1 MFFLCDL
8 CVSFSSTRVL
18 SPPPFPGA
26 FLGRADASRHNNAAT
41 QEEEGGRGGGNGE
54 KVEEEEEEMVN

>member
-1 MFFLCDL
+1 MYHLAALGFFHLL
-8 CVSFSSTRVL
+8 L
-18 SPPPFPGA
+18 FPGA

-54 KVEEEEEEMVN
+54 KVEEEEEEIAN